1 MNEVKMNGYFRLIH
15 EEEKT
20 SLKLIPPTD
29 GGEPVMVNDVVE
41 YLAMKDI
48 VYDKNALYKAVEVS
62 AEKAVIVLLEKR
74 TTLTERECYK
84 FTVTPDNMEAYAR
97 FYAPSVGGEEM
108 TEEEFLN
115 DLEVRGICHG
125 ILTDEIKMLFAKKR
139 DYCKDILVAK
149 GTEPVHGSDARIEY
163 YFNTDK
169 KAKPAVKEDGS
180 VDFFQL
186 NVVQH
191 CDKGAVLA
199 KLIPED
205 PGEPGTN
212 ILGARIKP
220 RDVKKAVLKYGN
232 NIEISEDNTTLTSMV
247 DGHVELVEGSVF
259 VSDVLIVENVDNATG
274 NIDYDGN
281 VQVNGNVCTNFE
293 VKAKGN
299 IEVKGVVE
307 GAVLEAG
314 ENIIIARG
322 MNGMGRGSLKAKG
335 NIVAKFLQS
344 VNAQADGYVMSE
356 SILHSNIMAGTE
368 INVDGRKGFITGGR
382 VSAVNC
388 VNVKTLGSAMGADTV
403 VEVGSDPNL
412 AVRLQELMQK
422 VEEENKSIQQIQQI
436 LLSTKQ
442 KMAKGV
448 KLSPEQ
454 LKYVQT
460 LAASNQQK
468 AGLVSDY
475 IDEIEKLQGQMKGKE
490 GACVIVRDTVYP
502 GTKICIGDVSMV
514 VQKESQYCRFVKSR
528 GDVKLTGI

>member
-1 MNEVKMNGYFRLIH
+1 MNGYFRLVH

-29 GGEPVMVNDVVE
+29 GGEPVSVNDVTE
-41 YLAMKDI
+41 YLASKDI
-48 VYDKNALYKAVEVS
+48 IYDKNTLYKAVGVS
-62 AEKAVIVLLEKR
+62 TEKAVVVILEKR
-74 TTLTERECYK
+74 TTLPERECYK
-84 FTVTPDNMEAYAR
+84 FTITPDNMEAYAR
-97 FYAPSVGGEEM
+97 FYAPSVGAEEM
-108 TEEEFLN
+108 TAEEFLS
-115 DLEVRGICHG
+115 DLEFRGIRHG
-125 ILTDEIKMLFAKKR
+125 ILTDEIKTFFAGR
-139 DYCKDILVAK
+139 REYCKDILVAK

-169 KAKPAVKEDGS
+169 KAKPAVNEDGS

-191 CDKGAVLA
+191 CDKGDVLA

-212 ILGARIKP
+212 VLGARIKP

-232 NIEISEDNTTLTSMV
+232 NIEISEDNTTLTSLV
-247 DGHVELVEGSVF
+247 NGHVELTEGTVF

-274 NIDYDGN
+274 NIDYEGN

-322 MNGMGRGSLKAKG
+322 MNGMSRGTLKAKG
-335 NIVAKFLQS
+335 NIVAKFLQN
-344 VNAQADGYVMSE
+344 VTAQADGYIMSE
-356 SILHSNIMAGTE
+356 SILHSTIMAGTE
-368 INVDGRKGFITGGR
+368 VNVDGKKGFITGGR
-382 VSAVNC
+382 VSAVNT
-388 VNVKTLGSAMGADTV
+388 VNVKTLGSAMGADTL

-412 AVRLQELMQK
+412 AVRLQELMRK
-422 VEEENKSIQQIQQI
+422 VEEENKSIQSIQQI
-436 LLSTKQ
+436 LVSNKQ

-448 KLSPEQ
+448 KLTPEQ

-468 AGLVSDY
+468 AVLVGEY
-475 IDEIEKLQGQMKGKE
+475 IEEIEKLQGQMKGKA

-514 VQKESQYCRFVKSR
+514 VQKESQYCRFVKDR

>member
-1 MNEVKMNGYFRLIH
+1 MNGYFRLIH

-20 SLKLIPPTD
+20 SMKLFPPTD
-29 GGEPVMVNDVVE
+29 GGEPVSVNDVTE
-41 YLAMKDI
+41 YLASKDI
-48 VYDKNALYKAVEVS
+48 IYDKNTLYKAVGVA

-84 FTVTPDNMEAYAR
+84 FTITSDNMQVYAR
-97 FYAPSVGGEEM
+97 FYAPSVGGGEM
-108 TEEEFLN
+108 TAEEFIN
-115 DLEVRGICHG
+115 DLEVRGIHHG
-125 ILTDEIKMLFAKKR
+125 ILTDVIKTYFANKKR
-139 DYCKDILVAK
+139 EYCKDILVAK
-149 GTEPVHGSDARIEY
+149 GTEPVHGSDAYIEY

-169 KAKPAVKEDGS
+169 KAKPAQKEDGS

-191 CDKGAVLA
+191 CEKGDVLA
-199 KLIPED
+199 KLIPEN
-205 PGEPGTN
+205 PGEYGMN
-212 ILGARIKP
+212 VLGARIKP
-220 RDVKKAVLKYGN
+220 RDVRKAVLKYGN

-247 DGHVELVEGSVF
+247 NGHVELVEGSVF

-274 NIDYDGN
+274 NIDYEGN
-281 VQVNGNVCTNFE
+281 VQINGNVCTNFQ

-322 MNGMGRGSLKAKG
+322 MNGMSRGILKAKG
-335 NIVAKFLQS
+335 NIVAKFLQN
-344 VNAQADGYVMSE
+344 VTAQAEGYVMSE
-356 SILHSNIMAGTE
+356 SILHSTIMAGTE
-368 INVDGRKGFITGGR
+368 VTVDGRKGFITGGR

-388 VNVKTLGSAMGADTV
+388 INVKTLGSSMGADTI
-403 VEVGSDPNL
+403 VEVGADPNL
-412 AVRLQELMQK
+412 SVKLQELMQK
-422 VEEENKSIQQIQQI
+422 VEEENKSIQSIQQI

-448 KLSPEQ
+448 KLTPEQ

-468 AGLVSDY
+468 AALIENY
-475 IDEIEKLQGQMKGKE
+475 IEEIEKLQGQMKGKE
-490 GACVIVRDTVYP
+490 GACVIVKDTVYP

-514 VQKESQYCRFVKSR
+514 VQKESQYCRFVKER

>member
-1 MNEVKMNGYFRLIH
+1 MNGYFRLIH
-15 EEEKT
+15 EEGKT
-20 SLKLIPPTD
+20 SIKLLPPTD
-29 GGEPVMVNDVVE
+29 GGDPAAVTDVTD
-41 YLAMKDI
+41 YLASKDI
-48 VYDKNALYKAVEVS
+48 IYDKNTLYKAIEAS
-62 AEKAVIVLLEKR
+62 AEKPLIVLLEKR
-74 TTLTERECYK
+74 TTMTERECYK
-84 FTVTPDNMEAYAR
+84 FTMTPDNMQAYVR

-108 TEEEFLN
+108 TAEELIK
-115 DLEVRGICHG
+115 DLEVRGIRHG
-125 ILTDEIKMLFAKKR
+125 ILTDAVNACFAGKR
-139 DYCKDILVAK
+139 DYCKDILVAQ
-149 GTEPVHGSDARIEY
+149 GTEPVHGKDAYIEY

-191 CDKGAVLA
+191 CDKGDVLA

-205 PGEPGTN
+205 PGEYGTN
-212 ILGARIKP
+212 LLGARIKP
-220 RDVKKAVLKYGN
+220 RDVKKAALKYGN

-247 DGHVELVEGSVF
+247 NGHVELVEGSVF

-274 NIDYDGN
+274 NIDYEGS
-281 VQVNGNVCTNFE
+281 VQVNGNVCTNFQ
-293 VKAKGN
+293 VKAKGD

-335 NIVAKFLQS
+335 NIVAKFLQ
-344 VNAQADGYVMSE
+344 NAKAQADGYIMSE
-356 SILHSNIMAGTE
+356 SILHSTVMAGTE
-368 INVDGRKGFITGGR
+368 VNVDGRKGFITGGR

-388 VNVKTLGSAMGADTV
+388 INVKTLGSSMGADTL

-422 VEEENKSIQQIQQI
+422 VEEENNSIQSIQQI

-448 KLSPEQ
+448 KLTPEQ

-468 AGLVSDY
+468 AGLVAEY
-475 IDEIEKLQGQMKGKE
+475 IEEIERLQAQMKGKE
-490 GACVIVRDTVYP
+490 GACVIVRGTVYP
-502 GTKICIGDVSMV
+502 GTKICIGDVSMT